1 MTCPFHS
8 LLKAR
13 QNNDDTKASET
24 SDTATDQHKD
34 SVINERRNLLKGLGA
49 LGGAMA
55 LGSTVSTQALAG
67 TAADSMTHDKM
78 MDDNGSFDPEF
89 YTSRM
94 MKQPFYGEHQSG
106 ILNPPPASAC
116 VVSFDVIAYNKDD
129 LKKLFQTLTERAEF
143 LTQGG
148 KPPSTGDKF
157 PPLDSGIVGT
167 YIHPD
172 NLTMTV
178 AVGASL
184 FDDRFGL
191 ADKKPKHLVKMT
203 RFPNDALQ
211 AENCHGDLLI
221 QFCANSPETVIHA
234 MRDIIKHTP
243 ATLSVRWRRDGF
255 ISNHVAATAGKETPI
270 NLLGFKDG
278 TVNPNTKDPE
288 VANHVILVTPEN
300 QEPKWAT
307 GGSYLAVRTIRFLV
321 EQWDRTPLHE
331 QEDIF
336 GRERDTGAP
345 LGMKHE
351 HDIPDYSKDPEGK
364 IIPLDAHMRLA
375 NPRTPG
381 VNQHQLLRR
390 AYNYSDGVTNA
401 GQLEM
406 GLLFLAY
413 QADLNAGF
421 ITVQERLNGEPL
433 EEYIKP
439 FGGGYFFALPG
450 VRKPSDYFAKELLE
464 S

>member
-1 MTCPFHS
+1 MNCPFHS
-8 LLKAR
+8 LLQSR
-13 QNNDDTKASET
+13 QTQKNNQTEKTE
-24 SDTATDQHKD
+24 QNHD
-34 SVINERRNLLKGLGA
+34 SIVEERRNLLKGLGA
-49 LGGAMA
+49 FGGAVA
-55 LGSTVSTQALAG
+55 LGSAVSTQALAG
-67 TAADSMTHDKM
+67 SEGMMEGNMKADE
-78 MDDNGSFDPEF
+78 GSVDAEF
-89 YTSRM
+89 YTSRQ
-94 MKQPFYGEHQSG
+94 MKQPFYGAYQSG
-106 ILNPPPASAC
+106 ILNPPPAAAC
-116 VVSFDVIAYNKDD
+116 LVSFDVIAYNKDD
-129 LKKLFQTLTERAEF
+129 LKGLFKTLTERAAF

-167 YIHPD
+167 YINPD
-172 NLTMTV
+172 NLTLTV
-178 AVGASL
+178 ALGASL
-184 FDDRFGL
+184 FDERFGL
-191 ADKKPKHLVKMT
+191 ADKKPKHLVNMT

-211 AENCHGDLLI
+211 AESCHGDLLI

-278 TVNPNTKDPE
+278 TVNPNTKDPK
-288 VANHVILVTPEN
+288 VADEVILVTPEN

-307 GGSYLAVRTIRFLV
+307 GGSYLAVRTIRFFV
-321 EQWDRTPLHE
+321 EQWDRTPLQE
-331 QEDIF
+331 QEAIF
-336 GRERDTGAP
+336 GRERGTGAP

-351 HDIPDYSKDPEGK
+351 HDIPDYSKDPKGK

-381 VNQHQLLRR
+381 FNQHQLLRR

-413 QADLNAGF
+413 QADLKAGF

-450 VRKPSDYFAKELLE
+450 VKKPGDYFAQGLLE